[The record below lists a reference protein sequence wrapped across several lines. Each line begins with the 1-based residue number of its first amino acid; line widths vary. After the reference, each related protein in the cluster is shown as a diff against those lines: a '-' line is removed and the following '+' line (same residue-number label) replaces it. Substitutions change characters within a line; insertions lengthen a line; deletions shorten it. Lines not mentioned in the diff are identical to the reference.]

1 MSYKILNTQNIEEYL
16 FSLPAIRE
24 FFDSQNLEVK
34 EIGDGNLNFVFLA
47 TSKADS
53 TKSLIVKQAVPY
65 LRCVGEEYPLSRE
78 RMTYEIRSLE
88 TFATLSEHI
97 PTIYHSDEA
106 MSVIVMEYLGE
117 HIIMRKGM
125 IESTLYPHFALHISS
140 YLANTLFK
148 TSSLYL
154 SNVDKAA
161 LVSAFVDNSELCKLT
176 QDFVFSA
183 PFMTHETNAEL
194 PELQDVAD
202 KIANDTELK
211 VKILELKYKFMNQS
225 EALLHGDLH
234 TGSIMV
240 NQSDT
245 YVFDSEFAF
254 MGPMGFDTG
263 ALIANLVMSW
273 VSHHVQD
280 SNVEYQTWIE
290 ETIISVWQLFSEKFL
305 ALWNETDESALVL
318 KGYASAEVLQAY
330 QKKFMNNL
338 LQESIGFA
346 GCKIM
351 RRQLGIAGVED
362 IRGISNLVTRE
373 KANRLSLN
381 IGERFIKE
389 YKNIEKIEDI
399 IKMMKV

>member
-1 MSYKILNTQNIEEYL
+1 MTYKILNASNIEEYL
-16 FSLPAIRE
+16 FSLPEIKR
-24 FFDSQNLEVK
+24 FFGSDNLNIK

-47 TSKADS
+47 TSSSDS
-53 TKSLIVKQAVPY
+53 SKSIIVKQAVPY

-88 TFATLSEHI
+88 SFAKLSEHI
-97 PTIYHSDEA
+97 PHIYHSDED
-106 MSVIVMEYLGE
+106 MSVILMEYLGE

-125 IESTLYPHFALHISS
+125 IDSIVYPNFASHISS

-154 SNVDKAA
+154 SNADKSK
-161 LVSAFVDNSELCKLT
+161 LISDFIDNTELCKLT

-183 PFMTHETNAEL
+183 PYMKHETNTEL
-194 PELQDVAD
+194 PELQDAAS
-202 KIANDTELK
+202 KIANDTQLK
-211 VKILELKYKFMNQS
+211 TQILELKYKFMNQS
-225 EALLHGDLH
+225 DALIHGDLH

-240 NQSDT
+240 NQNDT

-254 MGPMGFDTG
+254 VGPMAFDIG

-273 VSHHVQD
+273 ISHRVQD
-280 SNVEYQTWIE
+280 SNPEYQEWIVD
-290 ETIISVWQLFSEKFL
+290 TILSIWKQFSEEFL
-305 ALWNETDESALVL
+305 ALWNETNESALML
-318 KGYASAEVLQAY
+318 KDYASQEVLNAY
-330 QKKFMNNL
+330 QTRFILDL
-338 LQESIGFA
+338 LQDSVGFA

-362 IRGISNLVTRE
+362 IRGIEDTSKRE
-373 KANRLSLN
+373 EANRLALS

-389 YKNIEKIEDI
+389 YKYINAVEDI
-399 IKMMKV
+399 IEIIKA